1 LAQHHSFAA
10 MKTTGAQLLQKLN
23 VLLAVLLCSVLAFAQ
38 PVTAQPA
45 SKSGELHLYSLND
58 TDEAPLTLLAGHF
71 ISGESLGAS
80 QVDKSLLFPL
90 VCSLL
95 HKLYSAG
102 NGAAPAPH
110 SYPASRGD
118 CGLHSILIKGT

>member
-1 LAQHHSFAA
+1 

-45 SKSGELHLYSLND
+45 SKSGELHQYSLND
-58 TDEAPLTLLAGHF
+58 TKEAPPALLAGHF
-71 ISGESLGAS
+71 ISGEALGAS
-80 QVDKSLLFPL
+80 QIDKSLLFPL
-90 VCSLL
+90 ICSLL
-95 HKLYSAG
+95 HKLYLVS

-118 CGLHSILIKGT
+118 CGLHTILIKGP